1 MENIKQGK
9 GNLMK
14 SEKIILILIITL
26 SIILSAC
33 FWRPLSRPFRKKER
47 LSYQDATYINI
58 LFNMDEHES
67 KSVEI
72 YNKEGIKRLINY
84 LNSLEIIKEESPE
97 GTSEAGYFTIYIY
110 GEQSDSI
117 SFYDKYLS
125 ITPAEKCDCFFTE
138 YYIADS
144 GYNPKDGSSK
154 TLNFLDDLISEY
166 AES

>member
-1 MENIKQGK
+1 
-9 GNLMK
+9 MK
-14 SEKIILILIITL
+14 PEKIILILIITL
-26 SIILSAC
+26 SIILSTC
-33 FWRPLSRPFRKKER
+33 FWRPLSRPFREKER
-47 LSYQDATYINI
+47 LNYQDATYIEI
-58 LFNMDEHES
+58 LFNIDEHENGWV
-67 KSVEI
+67 KI
-72 YNKEGIKRLINY
+72 DNKEGVKRLINY
-84 LNSLEIIKEESPE
+84 LNSLEIIEEESSD
-97 GTSEAGYFTIYIY
+97 GTRESWCFIIYIY

-154 TLNFLDDLISEY
+154 TLHFLDNLISDY